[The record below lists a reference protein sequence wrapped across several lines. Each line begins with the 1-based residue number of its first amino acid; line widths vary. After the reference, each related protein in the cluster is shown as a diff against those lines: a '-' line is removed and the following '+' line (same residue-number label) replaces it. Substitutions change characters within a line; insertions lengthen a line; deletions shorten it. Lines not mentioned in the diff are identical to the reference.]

1 MVGPNFYAAARTRRE
16 RLRAGSSSIA
26 MGAVGALALANT
38 ASGFEM
44 VADGKRFVR
53 LNEGMFEIDT
63 DTQTALLSMDSG
75 SVSVPAEHYEILGD
89 DVYVSKEFASVELA
103 QAMGA
108 APNLLASPPG
118 FFPGSTAFSV
128 PLLGLAGA
136 TAFYLLQPGTL
147 RFDNSNTALAY
158 ENETPVT
165 FTPIVNRRDGETLTY
180 TLTGDGADDALF
192 EIDGASGRLSFKDAP
207 NYENPEDR
215 NDDNI
220 YSVEIRTSDGD
231 QTATQTV
238 SITLI
243 DINEVPSW
251 VSGDAGTASENS
263 TATSYTALA
272 SDPDTDDTL
281 TYSLSGDGPDDDLF
295 TIDETTGALLFRAAA
310 DFEIPGDSDGD
321 NAYVIQLVVTDG
333 RETAKQD
340 VTVVLSNVNEAPT
353 LTSGLSGSMDEN
365 GTTTTYTA
373 AATDVDAGD
382 TQTYS
387 IVVQGADDSFF
398 LIDPTTGVVRL
409 NGALDYENPSD
420 QNADGD
426 YEFSIQVQ
434 DTAGAVDTVAVSM
447 TLQDV
452 NEAPVFENAGPFSV
466 QENTTAGGSVG
477 DSNANDGDGG
487 TTDADLTYSITG
499 GTGFGLFEINLTT
512 GAITV
517 KNSGTLDYETTA
529 SYTVDVTATDVT
541 DTALTTVQSY
551 TITITDQ
558 NEAPEFDNTNTLSIA
573 EGATSPTLQASVTD
587 PEGDSITWSI
597 VGGADLSKFGISSS
611 GELSLNAAQDF
622 ENPQDGNTD
631 NQYLVT
637 IQADD
642 GTNQSTQEVL
652 VDITDVNEAPS
663 FSSGDSSLQ
672 NENTTTT
679 GYVAAATDPEGATLT
694 YSIPNTGADQGKF
707 NIDPTTG
714 TLTFLTPPDAENPTD
729 ADGQND
735 YVVDIQVSD
744 GQNTSVQTVTVDVSD
759 INEAPEFGNTN
770 TLSIAEGATSPT
782 LQASVTDP
790 EGDSITWSIVG
801 GADLSKFGISSSGE
815 LSLNAA
821 QDFENPQD
829 GNTDNQYLVTIQAD
843 DGTNQSTQEVLVDIT
858 DVNEAPSFSSGDS
871 SLQNENTTTT
881 GYVAAATDPE
891 GATLT
896 YSIPNTGADQGKF
909 NIDPTTGTLTFLT
922 PPDAENPTDAD
933 GQNDYVVDIQV
944 SDGQNT
950 SVQTVTVDVS
960 DINEAP
966 EFTSANN
973 DEAIE
978 NSLSTSYIA
987 TGTDPDSDSLSFSLA
1002 NTGEDDGL
1010 FSIDPTTGALRFLAE
1025 PNFENPG
1032 SFDGDNIYDIDIV
1045 VSDGLLSDTE
1055 NVLIT
1060 VTNANEA
1067 PVLAASSTT
1076 DMVEGQLPSGFSAS
1090 ATDIDVGDGQA
1101 YSLAASSGTND
1112 NALLQIAPT
1121 TGAVSFLSEP
1131 SFDAP
1136 NSYLSSNVYTVDVI
1150 VTDDGGAQDAQT
1162 YFINV
1167 QDDI

>member
-1 MVGPNFYAAARTRRE
+1 M
-16 RLRAGSSSIA
+16 
-26 MGAVGALALANT
+26 
-38 ASGFEM
+38 
-44 VADGKRFVR
+44 
-53 LNEGMFEIDT
+53 
-63 DTQTALLSMDSG
+63 
-75 SVSVPAEHYEILGD
+75 
-89 DVYVSKEFASVELA
+89 
-103 QAMGA
+103 
-108 APNLLASPPG
+108 
-118 FFPGSTAFSV
+118 
-128 PLLGLAGA
+128 
-136 TAFYLLQPGTL
+136 
-147 RFDNSNTALAY
+147 
-158 ENETPVT
+158 
-165 FTPIVNRRDGETLTY
+165 
-180 TLTGDGADDALF
+180 
-192 EIDGASGRLSFKDAP
+192 
-207 NYENPEDR
+207 
-215 NDDNI
+215 
-220 YSVEIRTSDGD
+220 
-231 QTATQTV
+231 
-238 SITLI
+238 
-243 DINEVPSW
+243 
-251 VSGDAGTASENS
+251 
-263 TATSYTALA
+263 
-272 SDPDTDDTL
+272 
-281 TYSLSGDGPDDDLF
+281 
-295 TIDETTGALLFRAAA
+295 
-310 DFEIPGDSDGD
+310 
-321 NAYVIQLVVTDG
+321 
-333 RETAKQD
+333 
-340 VTVVLSNVNEAPT
+340 
-353 LTSGLSGSMDEN
+353 
-365 GTTTTYTA
+365 
-373 AATDVDAGD
+373 
-382 TQTYS
+382 
-387 IVVQGADDSFF
+387 
-398 LIDPTTGVVRL
+398 
-409 NGALDYENPSD
+409 
-420 QNADGD
+420 
-426 YEFSIQVQ
+426 
-434 DTAGAVDTVAVSM
+434 
-447 TLQDV
+447 
-452 NEAPVFENAGPFSV
+452 
-466 QENTTAGGSVG
+466 
-477 DSNANDGDGG
+477 
-487 TTDADLTYSITG
+487 
-499 GTGFGLFEINLTT
+499 
-512 GAITV
+512 
-517 KNSGTLDYETTA
+517 
-529 SYTVDVTATDVT
+529 
-541 DTALTTVQSY
+541 
-551 TITITDQ
+551 
-558 NEAPEFDNTNTLSIA
+558 
-573 EGATSPTLQASVTD
+573 
-587 PEGDSITWSI
+587 
-597 VGGADLSKFGISSS
+597 
-611 GELSLNAAQDF
+611 
-622 ENPQDGNTD
+622 
-631 NQYLVT
+631 
-637 IQADD
+637 
-642 GTNQSTQEVL
+642 
-652 VDITDVNEAPS
+652 
-663 FSSGDSSLQ
+663 
-672 NENTTTT
+672 
-679 GYVAAATDPEGATLT
+679 
-694 YSIPNTGADQGKF
+694 
-707 NIDPTTG
+707 
-714 TLTFLTPPDAENPTD
+714 
-729 ADGQND
+729 
-735 YVVDIQVSD
+735 
-744 GQNTSVQTVTVDVSD
+744 
-759 INEAPEFGNTN
+759 
-770 TLSIAEGATSPT
+770 
-782 LQASVTDP
+782 
-790 EGDSITWSIVG
+790 G

-987 TGTDPDSDSLSFSLA
+987 TGMDPDSDSLSFSLA
-1002 NTGEDDGL
+1002 NTGEDDAL

>member
-1 MVGPNFYAAARTRRE
+1 
-16 RLRAGSSSIA
+16 
-26 MGAVGALALANT
+26 
-38 ASGFEM
+38 
-44 VADGKRFVR
+44 
-53 LNEGMFEIDT
+53 
-63 DTQTALLSMDSG
+63 
-75 SVSVPAEHYEILGD
+75 
-89 DVYVSKEFASVELA
+89 
-103 QAMGA
+103 
-108 APNLLASPPG
+108 
-118 FFPGSTAFSV
+118 
-128 PLLGLAGA
+128 
-136 TAFYLLQPGTL
+136 
-147 RFDNSNTALAY
+147 
-158 ENETPVT
+158 
-165 FTPIVNRRDGETLTY
+165 
-180 TLTGDGADDALF
+180 
-192 EIDGASGRLSFKDAP
+192 
-207 NYENPEDR
+207 
-215 NDDNI
+215 
-220 YSVEIRTSDGD
+220 
-231 QTATQTV
+231 
-238 SITLI
+238 
-243 DINEVPSW
+243 
-251 VSGDAGTASENS
+251 
-263 TATSYTALA
+263 
-272 SDPDTDDTL
+272 
-281 TYSLSGDGPDDDLF
+281 
-295 TIDETTGALLFRAAA
+295 
-310 DFEIPGDSDGD
+310 
-321 NAYVIQLVVTDG
+321 
-333 RETAKQD
+333 
-340 VTVVLSNVNEAPT
+340 
-353 LTSGLSGSMDEN
+353 
-365 GTTTTYTA
+365 
-373 AATDVDAGD
+373 
-382 TQTYS
+382 
-387 IVVQGADDSFF
+387 
-398 LIDPTTGVVRL
+398 
-409 NGALDYENPSD
+409 
-420 QNADGD
+420 
-426 YEFSIQVQ
+426 
-434 DTAGAVDTVAVSM
+434 M

-499 GTGFGLFEINLTT
+499 GTGFGLFEINPTT

-922 PPDAENPTDAD
+922 PP
-933 GQNDYVVDIQV
+933 G
-944 SDGQNT
+944 
-950 SVQTVTVDVS
+950 
-960 DINEAP
+960 
-966 EFTSANN
+966 
-973 DEAIE
+973 
-978 NSLSTSYIA
+978 
-987 TGTDPDSDSLSFSLA
+987 
-1002 NTGEDDGL
+1002 
-1010 FSIDPTTGALRFLAE
+1010 RRK
-1025 PNFENPG
+1025 
-1032 SFDGDNIYDIDIV
+1032 
-1045 VSDGLLSDTE
+1045 
-1055 NVLIT
+1055 
-1060 VTNANEA
+1060 
-1067 PVLAASSTT
+1067 
-1076 DMVEGQLPSGFSAS
+1076 
-1090 ATDIDVGDGQA
+1090 
-1101 YSLAASSGTND
+1101 
-1112 NALLQIAPT
+1112 
-1121 TGAVSFLSEP
+1121 
-1131 SFDAP
+1131 
-1136 NSYLSSNVYTVDVI
+1136 SNRCRW
-1150 VTDDGGAQDAQT
+1150 AK
-1162 YFINV
+1162 
-1167 QDDI
+1167 